1 MKRYYGFLILLL
13 LFSNVLAVRAQSPD
27 PAQVTFTEIASG
39 LTRPLNLTQMGD
51 ARLFVVEQDGLIK
64 IIENGAV
71 NPTPFLDVSSLI
83 SRGGN
88 EQGLLGLAFHPGYVQ
103 NGWFFINYTDT
114 AGDTVVARYNVSG
127 DPNVADPNSAQTV
140 LIVDQPYTN
149 HNGGHLVF
157 GPDGMLYIGLGDG
170 GSGGDPQNRA
180 QNGQTLLGKMLR
192 INVDQ
197 LPYTVPGDNP
207 FVGNSAYLPEIWA
220 LGLRNPWRYSFD
232 RASGDQYI
240 ADVGQNVWEEVNF
253 QPAGIG
259 GQNYGWNVYEG
270 NHPFSPGDIPGA
282 IMPVAEYNH
291 DLGCSVTGGYVYRG
305 ANIPGLQGAYLYGD
319 FCSGRIWTTYRDA
332 GGAWQ
337 TALFVETDYR
347 ISAFG
352 EDAAG
357 ELYVVDHGG
366 RVLRIDPVAAPA
378 PTETTEAPPE
388 PTDIPPTPT
397 PLPDPTTPTLR
408 VDVSAAEG
416 TANAALNLFNM
427 TNLYGLEITCVVDP
441 AVLAGTGYTEGEFN
455 SGNSYFIDQTF
466 QPDGRWLVAM
476 SRLHPNPAFSGNATA
491 ITLNYTVQ
499 GAGNS
504 DILCAALAV
513 DQDGRSLPIEVQ
525 NGFYAG
531 APEQTE
537 TVAPPEETP
546 IPTEIPITS
555 EPTIAFTETPF
566 VPTLPPETP
575 VFTETPVPTEATPEV
590 TPEITV
596 EPPVGT
602 GTISGLAVYQNRLDA
617 AGIRAE
623 LLGADE
629 AVIAEVVTAADGAYQ
644 FASVTPGTYT
654 VRLSAPQHITLL
666 QPNVLVEVDGQIVEL
681 GQDRLLAGDV
691 DNSGLVDLADA
702 TLIGAN
708 FNVEVPP
715 APFEPD
721 LNGDGFVNIMD
732 LVLVGG
738 NLGVQSPITAE

>member
-1 MKRYYGFLILLL
+1 MTKRFGLLL
-13 LFSNVLAVRAQSPD
+13 LLVFSSALLVSAQSPD
-27 PAQVTFTEIASG
+27 PAQVRLTEVASG
-39 LTRPLNLTQMGD
+39 LTRPLNLTHAGD
-51 ARLFVVEQDGLIK
+51 GRLFVVEQDERIR
-64 IIENGAV
+64 IIDNGAV
-71 NPTPFLDVSSLI
+71 NQTPFLDVSSLV

-88 EQGLLGLAFHPGYVQ
+88 EQGLLGLAFHPGYAQ
-103 NGWFFINYTDT
+103 NGWFFINYTNT
-114 AGDTVVARYNVSG
+114 TGDTIVARYNVSG
-127 DPNVADPNSAQTV
+127 DPNVADANSAQTV
-140 LIVDQPYTN
+140 LTIDQPYTN

-157 GPDGMLYIGLGDG
+157 GPDGMLYIGMGDG
-170 GSGGDPQNRA
+170 GNGGDPQNRA
-180 QNGQTLLGKMLR
+180 QNPQTLLGKMLR

-207 FVGNSAYLPEIWA
+207 FVANSAYLPEIWA

-232 RASGDQYI
+232 RATGDQYI
-240 ADVGQNVWEEVNF
+240 GDVGQSRWEELNF
-253 QPAGIG
+253 QPAGVG

-270 NHPFSPGDIPGA
+270 MHEFGNGGELPGA
-282 IMPVAEYNH
+282 VMPFAEYTH

-305 ANIPGLQGAYLYGD
+305 ASIASLQGAYLFGD
-319 FCSGRIWTTYRDA
+319 FCSGRIWTSYRDG

-337 TALFVETDYR
+337 TAQLMDTDYR

-357 ELYVVDHGG
+357 ELYVLDHGG
-366 RVLRIDPVAAPA
+366 RVLRLDSVNAPVP
-378 PTETTEAPPE
+378 TEAPPATLE
-388 PTDIPPTPT
+388 PTVVPPTPT

-416 TANAALNLFNM
+416 TVNAALNLFNM
-427 TNLYGLEITCVVDP
+427 TNLYGLEVTCVVDP
-441 AVLAGTGYTEGEFN
+441 AVVAGTNYTEGEFN
-455 SGNSYFIDQTF
+455 SGNSYFIDQSF
-466 QPDGRWLVAM
+466 QPDGSWLVAM
-476 SRLHPNPAFSGNATA
+476 SRLQPNPAFSGNATA

-504 DILCAALAV
+504 DILCSALAV
-513 DQDGRSLPIEVQ
+513 DQDGRPLPLDVV
-525 NGFYAG
+525 NGVYTG
-531 APEQTE
+531 SPEQTE

-546 IPTEIPITS
+546 IPTETPITP

-566 VPTLPPETP
+566 VPTETP
-575 VFTETPVPTEATPEV
+575 VFTETPVPTESTPEV
-590 TPEITV
+590 TV
-596 EPPVGT
+596 EPTLPPVGT
-602 GTISGLAVYQNRLDA
+602 STISGLVIYQNRLDA
-617 AGIRAE
+617 AGIKAE

-629 AVIAEVVTAADGAYQ
+629 AVIAEVVTTADGAYQ
-644 FASVTPGTYT
+644 FASVAPGTY
-654 VRLSAPQHITLL
+654 VIRLSAPQHITLL
-666 QPNVLVEVDGQIVEL
+666 QPNVLVETDEQAVDL
-681 GQDRLLAGDV
+681 GEDRLLAGDV

-708 FNVEVPP
+708 FNIEVPP